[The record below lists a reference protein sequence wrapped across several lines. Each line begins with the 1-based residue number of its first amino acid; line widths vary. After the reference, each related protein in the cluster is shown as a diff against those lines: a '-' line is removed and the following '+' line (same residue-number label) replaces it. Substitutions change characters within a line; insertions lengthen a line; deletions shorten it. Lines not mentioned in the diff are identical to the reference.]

1 MGHSTTGHKGH
12 TSWEVVDFSIIQV
25 YPCFAEFY
33 LTDKASWIELSG
45 KRTRGDVFWSESDVV
60 SLHTYIHAYLH
71 TYIPIAKQ
79 GCDCDGEDFF
89 RPVIQISLLFG
100 VQAADAAGWILVCS
114 KNKESI
120 RLDCSIEK
128 LFPSRGHDL
137 DLAVTCVL
145 YVSYIIRGT
154 RCGWWVTLEGTNSVP
169 GHG

>member
-60 SLHTYIHAYLH
+60 SLHTYISYMRTYIH

-100 VQAADAAGWILVCS
+100 VQAEMQLDEYWSAVRTKRVSAWIALLRNSSHHEAMIWILLLHAYYTYHIS
-114 KNKESI
+114 
-120 RLDCSIEK
+120 
-128 LFPSRGHDL
+128 
-137 DLAVTCVL
+137 
-145 YVSYIIRGT
+145 
-154 RCGWWVTLEGTNSVP
+154 
-169 GHG
+169 